1 MEFSMTFG
9 ATFLLAL
16 SFAAAPAGATQS
28 PGAPAADAIAAL
40 VVRLEEAALAGDR
53 PTILA
58 LGNPSAS
65 AGLSAL
71 ADSASPKPA
80 RLIIKERDRTPLIDG
95 SERLLLEMFVQ
106 HGSEARI
113 ATWQMDVVRA
123 PAPGHGG
130 WVVVALDQVST
141 ISGLY
146 RLALNPD
153 KQFDVRNLT
162 VRGPDLTLEVASG
175 TAFIAETPD
184 GTTGVVVLGRGKMRF
199 VPADVAEQ
207 TQVRIFT
214 GEDSLVADFDAV
226 FVRVRPGD
234 FDWRFSKGSLV
245 PRAVSRGDMRRAVE
259 VFDEYVG
266 RTLHLD
272 LTDLSRDRWSLTP
285 SSGDLIAEVRTRKYG
300 TLTYARAG
308 KDAEDISLF
317 DRKRRRNISV
327 YPSAEKLAARG
338 RWYSEDDLVEY
349 DVLHYNIEAAF
360 YPERFWIDGRATV
373 VLRSRSLALST
384 LTLRLAEPLAVRGIF
399 SPELGRLLH
408 LRVVGQNA
416 VIINLPA
423 TITRNTQLTLYV
435 SYSGRLEPQ
444 SLEREAIAV
453 QAQGQEVDPP
463 QIRLEPQYVY
473 SNRSYWHPQSPV
485 TDYATAQLRLTVPAE
500 FDIIASGTP
509 VGPPAPAPGPVE
521 QGQRARKMFVF
532 ETDRPARYLACA
544 ISRFSLVT
552 STRLNVAATPSGGE
566 DGQGEM
572 LSLFVQSNPR
582 QTAKARGLGER
593 SAAILEYYASLL
605 GGAPYPNVT
614 LAVAE
619 ADLPG
624 GHSPPYFAMVNQ
636 TLPMSTLVWRNDPV
650 SFDNYPSFFLAHELA
665 HQWWGQA
672 VGWKNYHEQW
682 ISEGFAQYFA
692 ALWAARER
700 GDDLQFSIL
709 RQMRRWALEQS
720 SQGPVYLGYR
730 LGHIRADGRVFRA
743 VVYNK
748 AAMVLHML
756 RRLVGDE
763 IFFSGLKRFYTEWRF
778 KKAGTNDFR
787 LAVEAAGG
795 KNLEPFFEAWI
806 HGTAIP
812 ELRFTY
818 EAGTTSA
825 VVRFEHRRDVIP
837 VPVMVSVTYSSG
849 EIEDIVVP
857 VLERTVEQT
866 IPLKGPVRV
875 IEVNRD
881 NGALAEFAK

>member
-1 MEFSMTFG
+1 M
-9 ATFLLAL
+9 
-16 SFAAAPAGATQS
+16 
-28 PGAPAADAIAAL
+28 
-40 VVRLEEAALAGDR
+40 
-53 PTILA
+53 
-58 LGNPSAS
+58 
-65 AGLSAL
+65 
-71 ADSASPKPA
+71 
-80 RLIIKERDRTPLIDG
+80 
-95 SERLLLEMFVQ
+95 
-106 HGSEARI
+106 
-113 ATWQMDVVRA
+113 
-123 PAPGHGG
+123 
-130 WVVVALDQVST
+130 
-141 ISGLY
+141 
-146 RLALNPD
+146 
-153 KQFDVRNLT
+153 
-162 VRGPDLTLEVASG
+162 
-175 TAFIAETPD
+175 
-184 GTTGVVVLGRGKMRF
+184 
-199 VPADVAEQ
+199 
-207 TQVRIFT
+207 
-214 GEDSLVADFDAV
+214 
-226 FVRVRPGD
+226 
-234 FDWRFSKGSLV
+234 
-245 PRAVSRGDMRRAVE
+245 
-259 VFDEYVG
+259 
-266 RTLHLD
+266 
-272 LTDLSRDRWSLTP
+272 
-285 SSGDLIAEVRTRKYG
+285 
-300 TLTYARAG
+300 
-308 KDAEDISLF
+308 
-317 DRKRRRNISV
+317 
-327 YPSAEKLAARG
+327 
-338 RWYSEDDLVEY
+338 
-349 DVLHYNIEAAF
+349 
-360 YPERFWIDGRATV
+360 
-373 VLRSRSLALST
+373 
-384 LTLRLAEPLAVRGIF
+384 
-399 SPELGRLLH
+399 
-408 LRVVGQNA
+408 VGQNA

-453 QAQGQEVDPP
+453 QGQSQEVDPP

-485 TDYATAQLRLTVPAE
+485 TDYATAKLRLTVPAE

-509 VGPPAPAPGPVE
+509 VGPSAPAPGPVE

-552 STRLNVAATPSGGE
+552 STRLNVATALGGVE

-582 QTAKARGLGER
+582 QMAKARGLGER

-619 ADLPG
+619 AELPG

-700 GDDLQFSIL
+700 GDDLLFSIF

-720 SQGPVYLGYR
+720 DQGPVYLGYR

-743 VVYNK
+743 IVYNK

-787 LAVEAAGG
+787 IAVEAAGG

-837 VPVMVSVTYSSG
+837 VPVMVSVDLFERRNRGHRCSG
-849 EIEDIVVP
+849 DRADGRANHT
-857 VLERTVEQT
+857 LE
-866 IPLKGPVRV
+866 
-875 IEVNRD
+875 
-881 NGALAEFAK
+881 GAGAGD